1 MLKTLKNILI
11 IVCVIVC
18 AALGGVAGWFAR
30 EKISPAQPDGT
41 VTAKTFSAPMELP
54 ATDQGIVSFLSGA
67 GFRKRGES
75 WDELQPGTLVGRGDS
90 VRTAEGGAADVQF
103 GSLAVIRLRQN
114 SAAAFE
120 DINTRRG
127 GSLSVRII
135 AGTVLFNVTKGAGKV
150 TVITPD
156 GNLSVVGTEFLV
168 SVGEGGTYTA
178 VRDGKV
184 AVEGG
189 AGVDAG
195 FSVRMGAE
203 ASAKPEALT
212 DAGKSDAEELG
223 RLTILDIPESGLSRF
238 ARIIVE
244 TSPADAAL
252 FRDGQPCGRGSAAL
266 LAPFGKA
273 LKLSASK
280 AGYKTHEID
289 VEVSSAEAEKRYLS
303 QLEPDPDAPIK
314 PSPEAGLQHIL
325 KLEAQ
330 IGILE
335 SEIKSRELLYRA
347 VATQSSTLGSERDLL
362 WMDAESSRK
371 ETVAARSEAAA
382 ARSQINNL
390 ETQIKSLKTALD
402 QEKERVR
409 QIMELLKE

>member
-1 MLKTLKNILI
+1 
-11 IVCVIVC
+11 
-18 AALGGVAGWFAR
+18 VAGWFAR
-30 EKISPAQPDGT
+30 EKLSPVEPDGT

-54 ATDQGIVSFLSGA
+54 ATDEGVVSFLSGV
-67 GFRKRGES
+67 GFRKRGNN
-75 WDELQPGTLVGRGDS
+75 WDDLQPGSLVGRGDS

-103 GSLAVIRLRQN
+103 GELAVIRLRQN
-114 SAAAFE
+114 SAASFD

-135 AGTVLFNVTKGAGKV
+135 AGTVLFNVTRGAGKV

-168 SVGEGGTYTA
+168 SVDEGGTYTA

-184 AVEGG
+184 TVEGG
-189 AGVDAG
+189 ADVEAG
-195 FSVRMGAE
+195 FSIHVG
-203 ASAKPEALT
+203 SDGAKPEVLT
-212 DAGKSDAEELG
+212 DAGKADAEELG
-223 RLTILDIPESGLSRF
+223 SLTMLEMPDTGTGRF

-244 TSPADAAL
+244 ISPADAAI

-266 LAPFGKA
+266 LVPFGKTI
-273 LKLSASK
+273 KISASK
-280 AGYKTHEID
+280 AGYKDGAMDIA
-289 VEVSSAEAEKRYLS
+289 VSSEEAEKRYMI
-303 QLEPDPDAPIK
+303 QLEADPDAPIK
-314 PSPEAGLQHIL
+314 PLAAAGLQHIL

-330 IGILE
+330 IAILE
-335 SEIKSRELLYRA
+335 NEMKSRELLYRA

-362 WMDAESSRK
+362 LKDAETARK
-371 ETVAARSEAAA
+371 ETDAAKAESAT
-382 ARSQINNL
+382 ARMQIADL
-390 ETQIKSLKTALD
+390 EVQVRELKTSLE